1 MLAFAF
7 YDVVLAVH
15 VMAVVAAFGVTFAYP
30 VFVPWLRRTHP
41 AAMPA
46 IHDSRDRVGRLL
58 MSPGMGVV
66 LLAGIYLATKAKV
79 WSEAWVTVPL
89 VILLI
94 VGALGGVFF
103 APKERKLAE
112 LARRDLAA
120 GGSFSA
126 EYDALF
132 ARVATVG
139 LATIAL
145 VMIAIFF
152 MVAKP
157 GA

>member
-7 YDVVLAVH
+7 YDVVVAVH

-41 AAMPA
+41 EAMPA
-46 IHDSRDRVGRLL
+46 VHDSRDRLGRLL

-66 LLAGIYLATKAKV
+66 LIAGIYLATKAKV

-89 VILLI
+89 VILI
-94 VGALGGVFF
+94 VIGALGGMFF
-103 APKERKLAE
+103 APNERRLGE
-112 LARRDLAA
+112 LARRDLAT
-120 GGSFSA
+120 GKGFSA

-132 ARVATVG
+132 ARVATAG

-145 VMIAIFF
+145 VLIAIFF